1 MQIRFGNRK
10 RIQFTD
16 KKHPV
21 MGIVSTGIAIV
32 AWILLIVLFFL
43 SSTAKGTA
51 GIAIGFAGV
60 LVLATS
66 AFGFV
71 MAIRSYKKEDI
82 YMITPTVGAIL
93 NGVLV
98 VLCLLLYVMGTV

>member
-21 MGIVSTGIAIV
+21 MGIVSMGIAVI
-32 AWILLIVLFFL
+32 AWILMVVLFYF
-43 SSTAKGTA
+43 SSAAKGAA
-51 GIAIGFAGV
+51 GIVIGFAGV

-71 MAIRSYKKEDI
+71 MAIRCYKKEDI
-82 YMITPTVGAIL
+82 YMTAPTVGAIL

-98 VLCLLLYVMGTV
+98 VLCLLLYVMGTA